1 MILDIWGNDHDVTNF
16 CVTDKALVVNSSG
29 RNTSMGGTFTL
40 NDELRINRP
49 AGRLDYQLLYVQYG
63 ESHHVLDGK
72 WQNVKAGGVV
82 IYHPG
87 EPQFYSYL
95 PNTPVICH
103 WVHFSGYNVENLLKQ
118 CDLYGLSVFDIGERR
133 DVEKIMRQILNER
146 QLRLPYFEENCAA
159 LLAQVLILIG
169 RYRRE
174 ILKKEPSKTEKMIRD
189 AIAHMHCHYQEV
201 QNLQEYADRCG
212 MTPDRFCH
220 VFKEHTGVSPYAYL
234 ISLRMR
240 LARELL
246 SGSDM
251 PVKDVAMAC
260 GYENALYFSRLFTK
274 RYHLSPTQL
283 RQAAK
288 NQREP

>member
-1 MILDIWGNDHDVTNF
+1 
-16 CVTDKALVVNSSG
+16 
-29 RNTSMGGTFTL
+29 
-40 NDELRINRP
+40 
-49 AGRLDYQLLYVQYG
+49 
-63 ESHHVLDGK
+63 
-72 WQNVKAGGVV
+72 
-82 IYHPG
+82 
-87 EPQFYSYL
+87 
-95 PNTPVICH
+95 
-103 WVHFSGYNVENLLKQ
+103 
-118 CDLYGLSVFDIGERR
+118 
-133 DVEKIMRQILNER
+133 
-146 QLRLPYFEENCAA
+146 
-159 LLAQVLILIG
+159 
-169 RYRRE
+169 
-174 ILKKEPSKTEKMIRD
+174 MIRD
-189 AIAHMHCHYQEV
+189 AVAHMHCHYQEV

-240 LARELL
+240 LACELL

-288 NQREP
+288 NQREPYNAMDEF